1 MDFDSADHEKY
12 MREALVE
19 AENALARG
27 DRPIGAVI
35 VHDGKIIASG
45 SNAFLTSKSNIE
57 HAEMRALRSCAP
69 FLQTRGQEC
78 TIYTTVEP
86 CLMCL
91 GAIVMCEIGSIVFGM
106 HDNWIKPRLA
116 IENVPHLANR
126 IDLYLGGVIEAECE
140 ELYKKFSLREHEMI
154 KTEVK
159 RT

>member
-1 MDFDSADHEKY
+1 

-57 HAEMRALRSCAP
+57 HAEMRALRSCAS
-69 FLQTRGQEC
+69 FLVTRGREC
-78 TIYTTVEP
+78 TIFTTVEP

-91 GAIVMCEIGSIVFGM
+91 GAVVMSEVKSIVFGM
-106 HDNWIKPRLA
+106 HDNWIKPWLA
-116 IENVPHLANR
+116 MENVPHLKNR
-126 IDLYLGGVIEAECE
+126 IDLYLGGVLEEECSQ
-140 ELYKKFSLREHEMI
+140 LYRRFSPKECDMMKPGNKE
-154 KTEVK
+154 
-159 RT
+159 